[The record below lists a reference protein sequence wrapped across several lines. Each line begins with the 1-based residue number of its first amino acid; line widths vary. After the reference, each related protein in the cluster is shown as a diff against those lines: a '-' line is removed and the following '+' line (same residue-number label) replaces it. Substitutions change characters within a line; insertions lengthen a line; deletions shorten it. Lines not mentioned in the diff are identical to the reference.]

1 MVGGSS
7 VSVILA
13 PEGKGAA
20 GARPLK
26 EQLLSQG
33 FVADLTAL
41 RRAAAARAAG
51 SFPSADEVVPRVS
64 RGALILGGG
73 GGMPAGIV
81 RRFID
86 LAGGPGS
93 LIAVI
98 PTAMDDPVP
107 GRPGEETMLRRQG
120 ARNLVVLHG
129 RSPGD
134 LRAKRFAAVL
144 QEARGI
150 WFCGGRQWRLVD
162 AYGDTEVE
170 RLFHGVLRRG
180 GVIGGSSA
188 GASIQAS
195 YMVRGNPLGNRE
207 IMAEGYERGFGFLPG
222 AAVDQHFSQR
232 GRLAD
237 MEALV
242 ARFPQLLGIGLDES
256 TAIVVSGSAAEVLG
270 IHKAH
275 FYARGRRSSLAAGAY
290 YDLKRRVVMPVR

>member
-1 MVGGSS
+1 M
-7 VSVILA
+7 
-13 PEGKGAA
+13 
-20 GARPLK
+20 
-26 EQLLSQG
+26 
-33 FVADLTAL
+33 
-41 RRAAAARAAG
+41 
-51 SFPSADEVVPRVS
+51 
-64 RGALILGGG
+64 
-73 GGMPAGIV
+73 
-81 RRFID
+81 
-86 LAGGPGS
+86 
-93 LIAVI
+93 
-98 PTAMDDPVP
+98 
-107 GRPGEETMLRRQG
+107 
-120 ARNLVVLHG
+120 
-129 RSPGD
+129 
-134 LRAKRFAAVL
+134 
-144 QEARGI
+144 
-150 WFCGGRQWRLVD
+150 
-162 AYGDTEVE
+162 
-170 RLFHGVLRRG
+170 
-180 GVIGGSSA
+180 IGGSSA